1 MTSKIG
7 SLVCALILLLA
18 CALPASAARITPVE
32 GLELARRGFAGMTDF
47 TAEITQEK
55 QIALLKKKLVSN
67 GVVRFKRPDSFYMEI
82 YPPHASRMLLKDNV
96 MTLLLPADGVRQKT
110 VLPPEE
116 GLLRW
121 FSLLDRPVTKLP
133 EGVEILAEQRGD
145 GVTLRIIPAGK
156 KGVKELQL
164 LLHGDGRPK
173 RFTIEEQNRD
183 RTVITFHGV
192 RKNVGLSEKDFRVE

>member
-1 MTSKIG
+1 MTAR
-7 SLVCALILLLA
+7 LARLLFALFMLLSF
-18 CALPASAARITPVE
+18 ALPAHAGRITPVE
-32 GLELARRGFAGMTDF
+32 GLELVRKSFAGMTDF

-55 QIALLKKKLVSN
+55 QIALMKKKLVSS
-67 GVVRFKRPDSFYMEI
+67 GVVRFKRPDSFFMEI
-82 YPPHASRMLLKDNV
+82 YSPYASRLLLRDNV
-96 MTLLLPADGVRQKT
+96 MTMHLPAEGVRQKH

-133 EGVEILAEQRGD
+133 EGVNILAEQRGD
-145 GVTLRIIPAGK
+145 TVTLRIIPAGK

-164 LLHGDGRPK
+164 ALNGDGRLK
-173 RFTIEEQNRD
+173 RLVIEEQNRD

-192 RKNVGLSEKDFRVE
+192 KKNVGLSEKDFRVE